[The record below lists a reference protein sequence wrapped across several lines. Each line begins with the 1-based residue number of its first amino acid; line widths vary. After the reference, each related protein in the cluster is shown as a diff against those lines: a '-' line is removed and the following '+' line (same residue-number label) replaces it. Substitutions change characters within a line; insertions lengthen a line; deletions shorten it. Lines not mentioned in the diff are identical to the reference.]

1 MAVRLAADAKNRG
14 VDVSALD
21 EKANDGLTTVL
32 LVSGPESTGKTTLV
46 NRLLEEDS
54 RFVRPILMD
63 RMVDGV
69 KFEQKE
75 ARGEFLQIDGRF
87 GLVKEGIL
95 QAAEKAMDGGDPAE
109 KKVVVVDADADTA
122 KKLVQISGARVIGV
136 WIGLDDLEKFESRLK
151 LKISSGAVKIPDDET
166 EDSVL
171 RAKVRQVVK
180 DIEFGVVSGVFEFT
194 ILNEDI
200 NDSVRQLKEAANYCF

>member
-1 MAVRLAADAKNRG
+1 MAVRLAADAKSRG

-21 EKANDGLTTVL
+21 ENSNDGLTTVL

-54 RFVRPILMD
+54 RFVRPIMVD

-75 ARGEFLQIDGRF
+75 ARDEFLKIDGRF
-87 GLVKEGIL
+87 GLAKEGIL
-95 QAAEKAMDGGDPAE
+95 EAAEKAMEGGDPAE
-109 KKVVVVDADADTA
+109 QKVVVVDADADTA
-122 KKLVQISGARVIGV
+122 KKLVQISGARVVGV

-151 LKISSGAVKIPDDET
+151 SKISSGAVKIPDDET

-200 NDSVRQLKEAANYCF
+200 DDSVQQLKEAANYCF

>member
-122 KKLVQISGARVIGV
+122 KKLVQISGARVIWV

>member
-1 MAVRLAADAKNRG
+1 MAVRLAADAKSRG

-21 EKANDGLTTVL
+21 ENANDGLTTVL

-54 RFVRPILMD
+54 RFVRPIMVD

-75 ARGEFLQIDGRF
+75 ARDEFLKIDGRF
-87 GLVKEGIL
+87 GLAKEGIL
-95 QAAEKAMDGGDPAE
+95 EAAEKAMEGGDPAE
-109 KKVVVVDADADTA
+109 QKVVVVDADADTA
-122 KKLVQISGARVIGV
+122 KKLVQISGARVVGV

-151 LKISSGAVKIPDDET
+151 SKISSGAVKIPDDET

-200 NDSVRQLKEAANYCF
+200 DDSVQQLKEAANYCF